1 MSEERVLSALRALAE
16 SDGER
21 EASAEIEMR
30 LRRAFRRRRL
40 LRKTGW
46 AAAAAVFVAVV
57 WVTGKT
63 GKNPGLHAK
72 LPVPQPAIQAVLPV
86 HEPGQEPGKEKVLR
100 KRVRPREVVTEFY
113 PLMDVAP
120 PFEGG
125 EILRVNLA
133 AGAMRAVGLPVDE
146 DRVMDRVQADVLVGQ
161 EGLARAIRFVK
172 VVQ

>member
-46 AAAAAVFVAVV
+46 AAAAAIFVAVV
-57 WVTGKT
+57 WVSGRT
-63 GKNPGLHAK
+63 GKNPRLQAE
-72 LPVPQPAIQAVLPV
+72 LPAPHMQVRSSLPT
-86 HEPGQEPGKEKVLR
+86 
-100 KRVRPREVVTEFY
+100 PREIVTEFY

-146 DRVMDRVQADVLVGQ
+146 DRIMDPVQADVLVGQ

-172 VVQ
+172 TVQ